1 MKDKIEFV
9 SSLSGVSDM
18 FPILPSSKYW
28 PKWISKATADY
39 KANMNKT
46 EKFRHVAQCPGI
58 FAMFKTGYIATS
70 WYDVIISTSKNEKGF
85 QWKVADADLIEHA
98 QMKLV
103 DTHGDQIGKRSDRKH
118 S

>member
-9 SSLSGVSDM
+9 STLSGVSDM

-46 EKFRHVAQCPGI
+46 EKFRHVAQCP
-58 FAMFKTGYIATS
+58 
-70 WYDVIISTSKNEKGF
+70 
-85 QWKVADADLIEHA
+85 
-98 QMKLV
+98 
-103 DTHGDQIGKRSDRKH
+103 
-118 S
+118 